1 MCLMY
6 IGLKLKKKDYINT
19 IVHCCIKIVLV
30 SEKMLRI
37 WKRISS
43 SSHCSQLTPIN
54 RASQTHLYRAISST
68 HVPSTHGELAHS
80 LISGVKKHMAV
91 YITSAVL
98 RLFGIIH
105 SWLAHFE
112 GTGGSLLS
120 FLLFSVFIGSIHN
133 MAFKP

>member
-1 MCLMY
+1 MDWNS
-6 IGLKLKKKDYINT
+6 KKNYINT

-37 WKRISS
+37 WERISS
-43 SSHCSQLTPIN
+43 NSHCSQLIPIN

-91 YITSAVL
+91 YITSAVF
-98 RLFGIIH
+98 RLFGMYY
-105 SWLAHFE
+105 SFKSDTLGGTE
-112 GTGGSLLS
+112 GSTIL
-120 FLLFSVFIGSIHN
+120 FLMFSVFKGSIHN
-133 MAFKP
+133 TRFKP